1 MLISIALSALC
12 SMLEATLLSTPLSFI
27 TGLEEQGVK
36 GAARLK
42 KLKQNTD
49 RPISAILC
57 LNTIANT
64 VGASIVGSLVYEVY
78 GDALVGAFSTVFT
91 LMILFFS
98 EIIPKT
104 IGTSYWRSLALP
116 ASSIISGMIFI
127 TYPLV
132 WILEKFTKLI
142 SSRSEQVSVSREDIS
157 AMVSVATEEEEIE
170 KEEKKMIQNILKL
183 DEVTA
188 HEIMTP
194 SVVVEMVPGNMTI
207 REFYESE
214 NTHSRILIY
223 DEENDEYVTGYVLR
237 QEVLEKM
244 AEDKFDV
251 TLDDIIR
258 PIMTFREED
267 SVSDIWETLLEKK
280 ELLFSMG
287 VDKVEVLDFTRD
299 FSTMT
304 TKEYLLMLIEKYGA
318 KTILIGYDNRMGC
331 DAKCAD
337 EVAAVAE
344 GLGLEVV
351 RSVMI
356 PSAGGIAVSSTKIR
370 QRIEEGDMDAAASM
384 LGYDYSL
391 HGVVVAGNRLG
402 STIGFPTANMQ
413 LYEQLKL
420 IPGNGVYF
428 VKVQTLGRCFH
439 GMCNVGF
446 RPTVG
451 SGGSRTMETH
461 IFDFEEDIYGLD
473 IEVTFLRKI
482 RDEIRFDSLEEL
494 ALQLEKDRGSC
505 MDLI

>member
-1 MLISIALSALC
+1 MEEQLIYIIMLVSIALSALC
-12 SMLEATLLSTPLSFI
+12 STLEATLLSTPLSFI

-42 KLKQNTD
+42 RLKQNTD

-104 IGTSYWRSLALP
+104 IGTSYWRKLAIP

-127 TYPLV
+127 SYPLV

-207 REFYESE
+207 REFYDSE

-244 AEDKFDV
+244 AEDKFNV
-251 TLDDIIR
+251 ALDEIIR
-258 PIMTFREED
+258 PIMTFKEED
-267 SVSDIWETLLEKK
+267 SVSDIWEKLIEKK
-280 ELLFSMG
+280 EHISAILDEYGSLRGIVTMEDVIETMLG
-287 VDKVEVLDFTRD
+287 HEIVDEKDEVVDMQEYAKEQWEKAQKDIEKVED
-299 FSTMT
+299 
-304 TKEYLLMLIEKYGA
+304 
-318 KTILIGYDNRMGC
+318 
-331 DAKCAD
+331 
-337 EVAAVAE
+337 
-344 GLGLEVV
+344 
-351 RSVMI
+351 
-356 PSAGGIAVSSTKIR
+356 
-370 QRIEEGDMDAAASM
+370 
-384 LGYDYSL
+384 
-391 HGVVVAGNRLG
+391 
-402 STIGFPTANMQ
+402 
-413 LYEQLKL
+413 
-420 IPGNGVYF
+420 
-428 VKVQTLGRCFH
+428 
-439 GMCNVGF
+439 
-446 RPTVG
+446 
-451 SGGSRTMETH
+451 
-461 IFDFEEDIYGLD
+461 
-473 IEVTFLRKI
+473 
-482 RDEIRFDSLEEL
+482 
-494 ALQLEKDRGSC
+494 
-505 MDLI
+505 